1 MENIED
7 FKKEIS
13 KLKRGVNKKYKAQRE
28 KLKALK
34 LDTVN
39 TKQRKNILLSS
50 KKKLTELQHKTE
62 PHTADDEQVV
72 KEIRELVENIEFIE

>member
-62 PHTADDEQVV
+62 PYTADDEQVV